1 MILFLYYYHVFLSW
15 IKNLL
20 SNKRQT
26 TKAVCLLTEWNR
38 WGGNP
43 TSLLRPLGR
52 DGCLFRPQIPFG
64 IVYSFNNLI
73 IQYIILMS
81 SILRFAPFPET
92 GLRHLPGRVFDT
104 CSTLKS
110 LQAAEMR
117 CFFIKFYPSSV
128 VVLWK
133 FRRFQIP
140 QYVSNRSYIQKSLIL
155 SQNLMSL
162 QGIFYWNFFDILYN
176 RWSRGIAGICKG

>member
-81 SILRFAPFPET
+81 SILRFAPFPGT
-92 GLRHLPGRVFDT
+92 GLRHLLNPKIPTSRRNAVFFYQILPVFRR
-104 CSTLKS
+104 STMKIPTFSNSPIRLKS
-110 LQAAEMR
+110 LIYPEKLDFIAKFNVLTGHFLLK
-117 CFFIKFYPSSV
+117 FF
-128 VVLWK
+128 W
-133 FRRFQIP
+133 
-140 QYVSNRSYIQKSLIL
+140 YIVQ
-155 SQNLMSL
+155 
-162 QGIFYWNFFDILYN
+162 
-176 RWSRGIAGICKG
+176 